1 MNQPTQLEI
10 VATDGPPPP
19 VIGQLR
25 KLITDAE
32 NQAEKAV
39 GAYFKL
45 CSFIRE
51 NQISPEHLTKELRQR
66 KYAPSRIS
74 EIKMVSYAPDS
85 VFKRYR
91 EKVTSFRLALGEARQ
106 ADRDKQEQLPGTPS
120 SGSLLDKL
128 HAAIADVLCEH
139 LPLTGRQT
147 PFSGVTLRIT
157 ANNWPVT
164 VKLNKR
170 QQLKTQ

>member
-1 MNQPTQLEI
+1 MNPTTQLEI
-10 VATDGPPPP
+10 VSDGPPPP

-51 NQISPEHLTKELRQR
+51 NQISPEHLTKELTQR

-74 EIKMVSYAPDS
+74 EIKTVSYAPEA

-106 ADRDKQEQLPGTPS
+106 VTRDKQESLPGIPAR
-120 SGSLLDKL
+120 GSLLDKL

-139 LPLTGRQT
+139 LPLTGKQT
-147 PFSGVTLRIT
+147 PFKGVTLKLT

-164 VKLNKR
+164 VKLSKR
-170 QQLKTQ
+170 EESK

>member
-1 MNQPTQLEI
+1 MNPSTQLEI
-10 VATDGPPPP
+10 VGNDSPPPA

-32 NQAEKAV
+32 NLAEKAV

-45 CSFIRE
+45 CTFIRE
-51 NQISPEHLTKELRQR
+51 NQISPEQLTKELTQR
-66 KYAPSRIS
+66 KYPASRIS
-74 EIKMVSYAPDS
+74 EIKTVSYAPEA

-106 ADRDKQEQLPGTPS
+106 SVRDKQEQLPGMQS
-120 SGSLLDKL
+120 RGSLLDRL
-128 HAAIADVLCEH
+128 HQAVADVLAEH
-139 LPLTGRQT
+139 LPLTGKQT
-147 PFSGVTLRIT
+147 PYAGVTLKISV
-157 ANNWPVT
+157 NNWPVT

-170 QQLKTQ
+170 QSTKTQ